1 MRRREFIKMIACSV
15 AAWPIVSRAQQSAMP
30 VIGYLSGRSP
40 EDTVSAFLKGL
51 NEAGYVDGRNV
62 LIEYRWAEGR
72 ADQLPALVADLVHRR
87 VTVIAAATTP
97 AALAAKAAT
106 TTIPIVFV

>member
-1 MRRREFIKMIACSV
+1 MRRGEFIKIITCSV

-62 LIEYRWAEGR
+62 SIEYRWAEGR
-72 ADQLPALVADLVHRR
+72 ADRLPHSGHRD
-87 VTVIAAATTP
+87 
-97 AALAAKAAT
+97 
-106 TTIPIVFV
+106 